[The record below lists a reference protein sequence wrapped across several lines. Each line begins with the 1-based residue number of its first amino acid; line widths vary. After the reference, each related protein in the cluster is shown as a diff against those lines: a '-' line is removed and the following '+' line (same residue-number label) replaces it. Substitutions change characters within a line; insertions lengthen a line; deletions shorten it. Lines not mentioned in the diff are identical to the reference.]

1 MMSHPKHARPDHQIL
16 DVIRHRWSPRAFD
29 PDRAVARTDLMRLF
43 EASRWA
49 PSSRNEQ
56 PWRFVVADRHE
67 APEAFAAFAGTLKG
81 KNPDW
86 AASASAI
93 VLVAVRTT
101 LERDETENRSA
112 MYDTGQA
119 VGFLTL
125 QATAM
130 GLAVRQMAAF
140 DRVRVG
146 QIADVPQP
154 FEPVVMMAV
163 GYVGDPA
170 RLTDRAHRE
179 SEGQPRAR
187 RPIGDFV
194 FDSKWGR
201 RLTSD

>member
-1 MMSHPKHARPDHQIL
+1 MSHPKHARPDHQIL

-67 APEAFAAFAGTLKG
+67 SPEAFAAFAGTLKG
-81 KNPDW
+81 KNADW
-86 AASASAI
+86 ATAASAI

-101 LERDETENRSA
+101 LESDESENRSA

-140 DRVRVG
+140 DRARVG
-146 QIADVPQP
+146 EIAGVPEP
-154 FEPVVMMAV
+154 FAPVVMMAV

-170 RLTDRAHRE
+170 SLTDRAHRE
-179 SEGQPRAR
+179 SEGQPRVR
-187 RPIGDFV
+187 RPTGDFV

-201 RLTSD
+201 RLTSA

>member
-1 MMSHPKHARPDHQIL
+1 MSHPKHARPDHQIL

-67 APEAFAAFAGTLKG
+67 SPEAFAAFAGTLKG
-81 KNPDW
+81 KNADW
-86 AASASAI
+86 ATAASAI

-101 LERDETENRSA
+101 LESDESENRSA

-130 GLAVRQMAAF
+130 GLAVAIPAF
-140 DRVRVG
+140 IAYQLFNNGANERVQDLRCEADR
-146 QIADVPQP
+146 I
-154 FEPVVMMAV
+154 
-163 GYVGDPA
+163 
-170 RLTDRAHRE
+170 
-179 SEGQPRAR
+179 
-187 RPIGDFV
+187 FV
-194 FDSKWGR
+194 ALGN
-201 RLTSD
+201 L